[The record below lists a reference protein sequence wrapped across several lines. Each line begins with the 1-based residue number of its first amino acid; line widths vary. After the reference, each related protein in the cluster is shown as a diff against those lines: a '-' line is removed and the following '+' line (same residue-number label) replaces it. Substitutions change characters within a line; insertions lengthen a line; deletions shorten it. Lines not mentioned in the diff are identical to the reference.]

1 MADLIGR
8 AFLAMAMKSGCALL
22 ISFDQAADYDSP
34 NFLWFRARF
43 DRFVDVDRVV
53 VSRTDIYRRSP
64 CSHWLVMGPARDSR
78 ALYRR

>member
-43 DRFVDVDRVV
+43 DRFVM
-53 VSRTDIYRRSP
+53 SIAS
-64 CSHWLVMGPARDSR
+64 W
-78 ALYRR
+78 